1 MNALI
6 VSWLPC
12 LNACKFFIIVKI
24 WFFFFFNYILELC
37 YPSLP
42 SWTNSQFSRSVPAL
56 GCYYKLPLS
65 LIVKYVVFMK
75 VSHYQFAL
83 AGSSFFWCLSHLLR
97 FYVLLFIRYLILSCD
112 ILLSLHLYI
121 QATRNIPLF
130 SFYLDD

>member
-1 MNALI
+1 MNALT

-12 LNACKFFIIVKI
+12 LNACKFFSS
-24 WFFFFFNYILELC
+24 FFFFKKKKKILFFIFNYILELC
-37 YPSLP
+37 HLSLP
-42 SWTNSQFSRSVPAL
+42 GWTNSQFSRSVLAL

-75 VSHYQFAL
+75 VSHFQFAL

-121 QATRNIPLF
+121 QR
-130 SFYLDD
+130 SKSVV